1 MASTFISLPVA
12 QVSVGSVQITDG
24 VDNLAINSDG
34 SINVAI
40 TGGGT
45 TATTYN
51 EVTSVASST
60 LTTIASFTATAT
72 TRIRKAMAA
81 GTNIAYYEV
90 VLNGSVIAKKYT
102 YFSGGY
108 NVDFDFEDGI
118 PMAATD
124 TVLVRVEHTRGSTGD
139 FNATIITQG

>member
-1 MASTFISLPVA
+1 VASTFISLPVA

-40 TGGGT
+40 TGGGL
-45 TATTYN
+45 TASTYN
-51 EVTSVASST
+51 EVTSVASGS
-60 LTTIASFTATAT
+60 LTTVATFTASSA
-72 TRIRKAMAA
+72 TRIRKVMAS
-81 GTNIAYYEV
+81 GTNIAYYEI
-90 VLNGSVIAKKYT
+90 VLNGSVIAKKYS
-102 YFSGGY
+102 YFTEY

-118 PMAATD
+118 PMAITD
-124 TVLVRVEHTRGSTGD
+124 TVLVRIEHNRIDTGD